1 MPHPPPEDGTTLVAA
16 RPLTTARAP
25 LTLVILVATA
35 VAAWVPA
42 PAPPLLAVVP
52 ALVLGT
58 VLLAVIGERWR
69 IAVLIP
75 LAITVGLAWGGRT
88 RPEPAGPRLVE
99 VTGEVTGLSREPG
112 FSQRFRL
119 AGVAGAEVSSRLR
132 VEAGPVP
139 AVLPGDRVTVRGLW
153 TRDDYGE
160 GITAVEVARD
170 RPREDGP
177 QARLWQAVERLGPQR
192 ELAATLLLGRGSPP
206 ERRDFQRSGLAHL
219 LAVSGLHLGI
229 AAGLGWWILRRL
241 RLPWIWRTVALGL
254 LCLGYTW
261 LTGASPPT
269 VRAAAMVAVA
279 ICAGLS
285 GREPQPLGIL
295 ATAILILVVV
305 DPACVHQIG
314 FQLSATAVFG
324 VITVGRELV
333 SLRSRWLP
341 LTPWPLD
348 RLVWRG
354 VLAVGRMVGDG
365 LAIGI
370 GASAILAPLVAA
382 TFDQGHPW
390 SPVATVA
397 AAPLVTLVIWI
408 GLPWMA
414 CEAVW
419 PGGPWAG
426 LAGIIDSLLAGLARI
441 AGAASDLPFAQT
453 APSRPSWIVLILVP
467 LAFLPFAGWV
477 RLVIGL
483 VAVGAWFAA

>member
-1 MPHPPPEDGTTLVAA
+1 MPAPPPEDGTALIEA
-16 RPLTTARAP
+16 PSLTTARAP
-25 LTLVILVATA
+25 LTLVVLVATA

-42 PAPPLLAVVP
+42 QALP
-52 ALVLGT
+52 LVLILPVFALGI
-58 VLLAVIGERWR
+58 LALALIPPRWR
-69 IAVLIP
+69 VAVLIP
-75 LAITVGLAWGGRT
+75 LAITIGLAWGGRT

-112 FSQRFRL
+112 FTQRFRL

-132 VEAGPVP
+132 VESGPVP

-153 TRDDYGE
+153 RRDDYGE
-160 GITAVEVARD
+160 AIDAVEVLRD
-170 RPREDGP
+170 RPREDGS
-177 QARLWQAVERLGPQR
+177 QARLWNAIERLGPHR

-241 RLPWIWRTVALGL
+241 RLPWVWRTVALGL

-269 VRAAAMVAVA
+269 VRAAAMVAVVV
-279 ICAGLS
+279 CAGLS

-295 ATAILILVVV
+295 ATAVLILVVV

-333 SLRSRWLP
+333 ALRRRWMP

-348 RLVWRG
+348 RLAWRG
-354 VLAVGRMVGDG
+354 ILAVGRTIGDG

-370 GASAILAPLVAA
+370 GASAILAPLVAG
-382 TFDQGHPW
+382 TFDQAHPW
-390 SPVATVA
+390 SPMATVV

-408 GLPWMA
+408 GLPWLA

-419 PGGPWAG
+419 PGGPWSG
-426 LAGIIDSLLAGLARI
+426 LAGTIDALLAGLAQV
-441 AGAASDLPFAQT
+441 AETAADLPFAQT
-453 APSRPSWIVLILVP
+453 TPSRPSWVVLILVP
-467 LAFLPFAGWV
+467 LAFLPLAWWMRLLLGIAAGGIW
-477 RLVIGL
+477 L
-483 VAVGAWFAA
+483 AA